1 MIEKLIPEE
10 GEVKV
15 ESPSSVCDDE
25 RRRRE
30 EKKRRS
36 RSASSSAAAV
46 QPAATSSP
54 PSAASVGN
62 KVGSQCLGCVKLPLY
77 SVYATECNGKFHETL
92 ALIFQTLV
100 RKRHCSGIIGK
111 RGRSARAPE
120 REKPPPHVGVRLV
133 WQWCSRGWKIAGEA
147 GTVVESYQVK
157 A

>member
-111 RGRSARAPE
+111 RRAPE

-133 WQWCSRGWKIAGEA
+133 WQRRSRGWKIAGKA
-147 GTVVESYQVK
+147 GNVVESSQVK